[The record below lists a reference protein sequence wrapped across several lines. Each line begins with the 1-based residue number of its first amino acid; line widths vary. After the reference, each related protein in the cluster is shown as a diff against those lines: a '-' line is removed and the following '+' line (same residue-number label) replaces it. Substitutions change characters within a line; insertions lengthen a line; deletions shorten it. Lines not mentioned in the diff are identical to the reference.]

1 MVAADEVEAVPGL
14 DTEDDNDDEDVVLD
28 RGEPELDE
36 AGNEV
41 EVGDETDDDGLE
53 GADEDGPD
61 ETGVETVETGQTVVE
76 TAMVDMTTVVESLG
90 QLVTVGAQ
98 LTMV

>member
-1 MVAADEVEAVPGL
+1 MVVDEGAEAVPDPDTEDDVDVGDDTDEVEAG
-14 DTEDDNDDEDVVLD
+14 DDV
-28 RGEPELDE
+28 
-36 AGNEV
+36 
-41 EVGDETDDDGLE
+41 DDDAE
-53 GADEDGPD
+53 ESVA
-61 ETGVETVETGQTVVE
+61 GVELETGQTVVE